1 MYLKLSIRSAKR
13 SFINYL
19 LYVVTMTVLLAI
31 IEVFFE
37 RVADSGF
44 HFIQKCGT
52 ESIAEAGIVK
62 VIDITPKTVIAVA
75 AFRDQAVDMRVP
87 FEVSAKGV
95 KNHDETGC
103 EVQGLI
109 LLKKHAGDNTV
120 YGMEKTVREVYLT
133 EDGIW
138 TMNDEDGELRL
149 TIMATLEQNESKK
162 TSMRVKAG
170 QMVSFQN
177 GVIYGT
183 GNVLG

>member
-1 MYLKLSIRSAKR
+1 
-13 SFINYL
+13 
-19 LYVVTMTVLLAI
+19 
-31 IEVFFE
+31 
-37 RVADSGF
+37 
-44 HFIQKCGT
+44 
-52 ESIAEAGIVK
+52 
-62 VIDITPKTVIAVA
+62 
-75 AFRDQAVDMRVP
+75 MRVP

-109 LLKKHAGDNTV
+109 LLKKHARDNTV

-149 TIMATLEQNESKK
+149 TIMATLAQNESKK

-183 GNVLG
+183 GNVLGYDKVGRNTSSTRRRRKRSGRYMMTPFMLTPMSWYNAESFSIQIHPQGVVS